1 MKADNRRVYL
11 FIALGLIAA
20 VFVGVAVW
28 HTGSPSNPSRSDTA
42 TATPEVSTV
51 AEASK
56 TTTATP
62 TSEEEST
69 EKKPHNVATPV
80 EGDPFLP
87 PHAVVQQNP
96 QPIVPTTVYRPP
108 NVHAPTGQLDPSGP
122 SIGDEP
128 STEPSLGPETSVTP
142 ESTSPW
148 IPPET
153 SAPATPSDTPDA
165 PQAPQ
170 FTEPAPAPAEP
181 AEAEPER
188 AGMPPATGVPR
199 QPLPW
204 PFNLWF

>member
-28 HTGSPSNPSRSDTA
+28 HTGSPANPSSSDTA

-51 AEASK
+51 AEASR
-56 TTTATP
+56 TTTTTP
-62 TSEEEST
+62 SSEEEST
-69 EKKPHNVATPV
+69 EKKPQNVATPV
-80 EGDPFLP
+80 DGDPFLP

-108 NVHAPTGQLDPSGP
+108 NVQGSST
-122 SIGDEP
+122 
-128 STEPSLGPETSVTP
+128 TEPSVAPESPATTSSPAPTSPSPTSENPGTSVP
-142 ESTSPW
+142 SEST
-148 IPPET
+148 
-153 SAPATPSDTPDA
+153 DTP
-165 PQAPQ
+165 QVPQ
-170 FTEPAPAPAEP
+170 FTEPATPSPEP
-181 AEAEPER
+181 AEAPTTSESEPER
-188 AGMPPATGVPR
+188 AGMPPTTGVPR